1 MKIFIGYL
9 SAIAI
14 VTLIATT
21 GCNSSDGQTEPKPD
35 LVVVP
40 VLRLALKDTILE
52 KEYVADIQASKNV
65 EIRAMV
71 PGFIEK
77 IMVDEGQEVKKGQLL
92 FQLNAAEYQTEL
104 SKTKAAL
111 ADAVAEERSAMVEE
125 KRVKILVDKNIISS
139 TEYDLADSKVKSAQ
153 AKIGEA
159 KSAED
164 AAAIRLSY
172 TYICSPFT
180 GVIDRIP
187 EKVGSLVDQGTLLTC
202 ISDLQSMYT
211 YFSVSENEYLKY
223 AKATKANKFSGY
235 DNIKLIMADGSEF
248 PYKGKVETMESE
260 IDSHTGSI
268 AFRATFPN
276 PEHLLKHGA
285 SGKIVVANAL
295 DNVLIV
301 PQKSITEIQDKS
313 FVYVLEKG
321 NIVRM
326 KSFVPGAKINE
337 SVIVQSGLSP
347 NDVIVYEGT
356 QNIEDGS
363 SITPKYINAD
373 NLTAASFQ

>member
-9 SAIAI
+9 SAAAIIIA
-14 VTLIATT
+14 T
-21 GCNSSDGQTEPKPD
+21 GCNSSNGQTEAPAE
-35 LVVVP
+35 LAVVVP
-40 VLRLALKDTILE
+40 VLRLELKDTVLE
-52 KEYVADIQASKNV
+52 KEYVADIQAAKNV

-71 PGFIEK
+71 PGFIQK
-77 IMVDEGQEVKKGQLL
+77 IMVDEGQEVKKGQPL
-92 FQLNAAEYQTEL
+92 FQLNAAEYETEL
-104 SKTKAAL
+104 AKTKAAL
-111 ADAVAEERSAMVEE
+111 ADAVAEQRSAVVEE
-125 KRVKILVDKNIISS
+125 QRVKLLVDKNIISS
-139 TEYDLADSKVKSAQ
+139 SEYDLADSKVKSAQ
-153 AKIGEA
+153 AQVAEA

-164 AAAIRLSY
+164 EAAIHLSY
-172 TYICSPFT
+172 TYICAPFS

-202 ISDLQSMYT
+202 ISDLESMYT
-211 YFSVSENEYLKY
+211 YFSVSENEYLTY
-223 AKATKANKFSGY
+223 EKATKSNKFSGY

-276 PEHLLKHGA
+276 PDHILKHGA

-313 FVYVLEKG
+313 FVYVLDKG
-321 NIVRM
+321 NVVHM

-337 SVIVQSGLSP
+337 SVIVASGLSKD
-347 NDVIVYEGT
+347 DVIVYEGT

-363 SITPKYINAD
+363 SITPKYIDAD
-373 NLTAASFQ
+373 NLTAANFQQ

>member
-9 SAIAI
+9 SAAAIIIA
-14 VTLIATT
+14 T
-21 GCNSSDGQTEPKPD
+21 GCNSSSGETVTPE
-35 LVVVP
+35 VAIVVP
-40 VLRLALKDTILE
+40 VLRLELKDTILE
-52 KEYVADIQASKNV
+52 KNYVADIQAAKNV

-71 PGFIEK
+71 PGFIDK
-77 IMVDEGQEVKKGQLL
+77 IMVDEGQEVKKGQPL
-92 FQLNAAEYQTEL
+92 FKLNDAEYQTEL
-104 SKTKAAL
+104 SKAKAAL
-111 ADAVAEERSAMVEE
+111 ADAVAQERSAVVEE

-139 TEYDLADSKVKSAQ
+139 TEYDLADSKVKSA
-153 AKIGEA
+153 EA
-159 KSAED
+159 QIAEARSAEQQ
-164 AAAIRLSY
+164 AAIHLSY
-172 TYICSPFT
+172 TYICSPFS

-202 ISDLQSMYT
+202 ISDLQTMYT

-223 AKATKANKFSGY
+223 AKSAKSDKFSGY

-276 PEHLLKHGA
+276 PDHILKHGA
-285 SGKIVVANAL
+285 SGTIVVANAL
-295 DNVLIV
+295 NNVLIV
-301 PQKSITEIQDKS
+301 PQKAITEIQDKS

-321 NIVRM
+321 NVVKMR
-326 KSFVPGAKINE
+326 SFVPGAKINE

-347 NDVIVYEGT
+347 DDVIVYEGT